1 MKLIPIKA
9 YLMNRATLNRV
20 STYKKIYM
28 LVSNDRPVDIVTS
41 AIASSCGYSNYTL
54 KKHRLIAS
62 ATLNEKDFK
71 TARLE
76 KQKHRFELQAQN
88 SFLRDAINKLT
99 AIFNKSVKDTPVG
112 VYSKNNMHIVLD
124 SGIRNPKTS
133 NEPINIPDTAFTALY
148 WFSHLQKYPSANPKA
163 LHRFLEEQSA
173 LTLLE
178 G

>member
-1 MKLIPIKA
+1 
-9 YLMNRATLNRV
+9 MNRATLNRV
-20 STYKKIYM
+20 STYKKTYM
-28 LVSNDRPVDIVTS
+28 LVSDDRPVDIVTS

-54 KKHRLIAS
+54 KKYRLIVS
-62 ATLNEKDFK
+62 ATINEKDFK

-88 SFLRDAINKLT
+88 GFLRNAIDKLT
-99 AIFNKSVKDTPVG
+99 AIFNKSVKDIHVG
-112 VYSKNNMHIVLD
+112 VYSKNDMHIVLD
-124 SGIRNPKTS
+124 SGIRKPKTS

>member
-1 MKLIPIKA
+1 
-9 YLMNRATLNRV
+9 MNRATLNRV
-20 STYKKIYM
+20 STYKRTYM
-28 LVSNDRPVDIVTS
+28 LISADRPVDIITS
-41 AIASSCGYSNYTL
+41 TIASSFGYSNYTL
-54 KKHRLIAS
+54 KKHRLIVS

-88 SFLRDAINKLT
+88 GFLRDTINKLT
-99 AIFNKSVKDTPVG
+99 AIFNKNLKDTPVG
-112 VYSKNNMHIVLD
+112 VYSKNDMHIVLD

-133 NEPINIPDTAFTALY
+133 NEPIKIPDTAFTALY
-148 WFSHLQKYPSANPKA
+148 WFIYLQKYPSANPRA

-173 LTLLE
+173 LILLE

>member
-1 MKLIPIKA
+1 MRLMPIKA
-9 YLMNRATLNRV
+9 YLINRATLNRA
-20 STYKKIYM
+20 STYKRTYM
-28 LVSNDRPVDIVTS
+28 LVSDEKPVDIVTS

-62 ATLNEKDFK
+62 APLNDRDFK

-88 SFLRDAINKLT
+88 GFLRDAINKLT

-112 VYSKNNMHIVLD
+112 VYSKNDMYIVLD

-133 NEPINIPDTAFTALY
+133 NEPIKIPDTAFTALY
-148 WFSHLQKYPSANPKA
+148 WFIHLQKHPSINPRA

-173 LTLLE
+173 LILLE